1 MPAYKSARKQLKISR
16 KRHLR
21 NISARSAMKTAIKKV
36 RAVNDSTEAQH
47 LLRNAVSLID
57 KTIKKGVV
65 HPNTGARYKSKLTRF
80 VNTLIPKS
88 F

>member
-80 VNTLIPKS
+80 VNTLA
-88 F
+88 